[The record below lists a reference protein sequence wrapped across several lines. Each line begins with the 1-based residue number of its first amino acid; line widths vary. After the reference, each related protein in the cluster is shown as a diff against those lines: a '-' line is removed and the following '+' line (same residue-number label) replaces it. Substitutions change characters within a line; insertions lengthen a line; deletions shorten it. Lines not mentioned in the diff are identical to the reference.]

1 MPGCHRCGAWT
12 VPHEPVVMKF
22 LRNTD
27 EWVGLLVLVCIGL
40 FIASVL
46 HAGLLSDW
54 FRPTATLRVVLPETG
69 SQGLSAGADVELL
82 GTRVGTIRRVVVD
95 PSSRMYAQAE
105 LEEQATG
112 FIRRD
117 SKAVVRKRFG
127 VAGAAYLDI
136 SRGSGTPLD
145 WQFALIDASGERDP
159 TENIGAMVD
168 EVKQKIFP
176 ILTDAA
182 RAMRALA
189 DTAEAIAQ
197 GKGNVGHLLKDEEL
211 ANQLAQMVAN
221 LKTATDQLNAALG
234 QAQTLVAS
242 VAKPDSVPAL
252 VQRANDALA
261 SVQAASR
268 DLARA
273 TPRLPALTRNV
284 ETTTANLPML
294 LTQTQQS
301 MAELEKTLNQLR
313 RTWPLSG
320 SAVPESR
327 RLSPGEVRP

>member
-1 MPGCHRCGAWT
+1 MR
-12 VPHEPVVMKF
+12 F

-27 EWVGLLVLVCIGL
+27 EWIGFLVLVCIGV

-54 FRPTATLRVVLPETG
+54 FRPTASLRVMLPETG
-69 SQGLSAGADVELL
+69 SQGLSAGADVEVL

-95 PSSRMYAQAE
+95 PSRRIYAQAE

-136 SRGSGTPLD
+136 SRGSGAPLD
-145 WQFALIDASGERDP
+145 WQYALIDAASERDP
-159 TENIGAMVD
+159 TENISAMID
-168 EVKQKIFP
+168 DVKQKITP

-182 RAMRALA
+182 RAMHALA

-211 ANQLAQMVAN
+211 ANQLTQILAS
-221 LKTATDQLNAALG
+221 LKTATDQLNASLG
-234 QAQTLVAS
+234 QVQTLTAS
-242 VAKPDSVPAL
+242 VSKPDGVPAL
-252 VQRANDALA
+252 LQRANETLA

-273 TPRLPALTRNV
+273 TPHLPALTRNA
-284 ETTTANLPML
+284 ETGTANLPALM
-294 LTQTQQS
+294 TQTQQTV
-301 MAELEKTLNQLR
+301 AELEKTLNQLR
-313 RTWPLSG
+313 HTWPLSG
-320 SAVPESR
+320 SAAPEPR